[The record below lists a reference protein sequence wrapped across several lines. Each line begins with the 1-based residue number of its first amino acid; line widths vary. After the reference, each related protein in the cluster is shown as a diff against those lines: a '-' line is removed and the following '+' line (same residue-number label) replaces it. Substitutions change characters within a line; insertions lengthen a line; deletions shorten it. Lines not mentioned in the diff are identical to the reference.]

1 MSIEVKYFGMIE
13 ELVGKPSEII
23 EKQRFLNTASSNKD
37 VLVELYPQ
45 LKEISFQI
53 AVDRSL
59 NAEVKENTIE
69 IALLPPFAGG

>member
-59 NAEVKENTIE
+59 NTEVKENTIE